1 MTLLSNTILVHS
13 SDNTNSNSIKE
24 SIGSSSSSWIQQGK
38 DDILDGKTPSQLLA
52 MAIRK
57 KRKTLRSKDHDL
69 RVEILL
75 TSTIRHLC
83 QEIGDRLRSKRLINN
98 SMKRK
103 LEMMDDTTVSKR
115 KYFHDETVVID
126 EAVADSAHEN
136 FDQKLMETE
145 DDLKSSSSD
154 IELRKRKIEDNNSN
168 STKRSRSNINSS
180 KSDDNNNNNNE
191 DPFGLDDFFRSLRTC
206 RVGGSKS

>member
-1 MTLLSNTILVHS
+1 
-13 SDNTNSNSIKE
+13 
-24 SIGSSSSSWIQQGK
+24 
-38 DDILDGKTPSQLLA
+38 

-57 KRKTLRSKDHDL
+57 KRKALRSKDHDL

-98 SMKRK
+98 SKKRK
-103 LEMMDDTTVSKR
+103 LEIMDDTTVSKR
-115 KYFHDETVVID
+115 KYFHDHSDKTVVID

-180 KSDDNNNNNNE
+180 KSDDNNNNNNNE